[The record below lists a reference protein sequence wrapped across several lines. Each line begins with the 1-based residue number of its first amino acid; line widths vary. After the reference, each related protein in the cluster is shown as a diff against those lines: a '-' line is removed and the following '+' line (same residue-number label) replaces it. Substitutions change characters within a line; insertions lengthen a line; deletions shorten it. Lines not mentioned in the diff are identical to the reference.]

1 MTAASSSCSA
11 ILSVNF
17 FKFYMA
23 AELGPLGVDQLRVI
37 WRRSSFLYKMAK
49 KSDPFE
55 GLTFSGAPAEY
66 RHFRRKVLLHVASLE
81 EKHARLAGPKIFT
94 RLTGEAW
101 SATEHLSIADLRTED
116 GWLTSTGGSPLYIK
130 ANSLLMV
137 MSLFTII
144 MFFMLQGF
152 A

>member
-1 MTAASSSCSA
+1 M
-11 ILSVNF
+11 NF

-37 WRRSSFLYKMAK
+37 WWWSSFLCNMAE

-81 EKHARLAGPKIFT
+81 EKRARLAGPKIFT

-116 GWLTSTGGSPLYIK
+116 GWLRVLEALDAHYRYLPEAELNDC
-130 ANSLLMV
+130 ADEF
-137 MSLFTII
+137 LFHVKRKP
-144 MFFMLQGF
+144 
-152 A
+152 